1 MTGTYRRPAV
11 VRPRT
16 GQAPRLT
23 VSPPLSLAPS
33 LVHED
38 RRAAASD
45 GYAALWIAVLQ
56 QALVDASSDG
66 PETIAVPD
74 QRPGRRCMRSK
85 RVTGRAADRWDAVLF
100 FAGAV
105 RPGYCAEPD
114 PHPVPLTF
122 ATICDLLGW
131 DVGRVGRHVLGL
143 LRERSP
149 LHARLVAEAE
159 AAAKDPAWLL
169 VRATGRRPNTKKMMS
184 NVWPD

>member
-1 MTGTYRRPAV
+1 MALPKRTAMG
-11 VRPRT
+11 RPRT
-16 GQAPRLT
+16 GQAPRLA

-33 LVHED
+33 LIHED

-45 GYAALWIAVLQ
+45 GYMALWIAVLQ
-56 QALVDASSDG
+56 QALVDASWDG

-85 RVTGRAADRWDAVLF
+85 RVTGRSADRWDAVLF

-105 RPGYCAEPD
+105 RPGYRSEPD
-114 PHPVPLTF
+114 PHPLPLTL
-122 ATICDLLGW
+122 ATICDFLGW
-131 DVGRVGRHVLGL
+131 DVGRVGPHILGR

-159 AAAKDPAWLL
+159 AAAQEPAWML
-169 VRATGRRPNTKKMMS
+169 AKAPGRRPKL
-184 NVWPD
+184 